1 MKLRGVGSLVEIRTS
16 DQSLVLREDGSR
28 GVGSPVG
35 AEPLSGVDVLMS
47 ERSSAEQWRCYYV
60 LRIEDEVLV
69 CVLSS
74 SHPEPQEY
82 MRSIDD

>member
-35 AEPLSGVDVLMS
+35 AEPLSVWMSSCLSGPVPNNGDVIM
-47 ERSSAEQWRCYYV
+47 C
-60 LRIEDEVLV
+60 
-69 CVLSS
+69 
-74 SHPEPQEY
+74 
-82 MRSIDD
+82 